1 VLGESAAIVALLFEA
16 WFADEAQV
24 DIFDAVL
31 VAKGFEDLVA
41 TSRPVL
47 PASDGDDGAELL
59 NPRTRLGKPVRSAVY
74 GPFSIRQIFE
84 FIVLLPLNFVPWIG
98 VPLFL
103 FLTGYRAG
111 PLQHWRYFKLKG
123 MNRKQ
128 RSAFVKQHRWM
139 YTWFGTVALMLQL
152 IPVLSMLFLLTTA
165 GGSALWAA
173 SLEESIRAGTGER
186 EGEAGDGLQDG
197 YADDPV

>member
-1 VLGESAAIVALLFEA
+1 MLGESAAIVALLFEA

-31 VAKGFEDLVA
+31 VAKGCEDLVA
-41 TSRPVL
+41 RSRPVL
-47 PASDGDDGAELL
+47 PSAAGVEGEEAL
-59 NPRTRLGKPVRSAVY
+59 NPRTRLGKPLRSAVY
-74 GPFSIRQIFE
+74 APFSFRQIVE
-84 FIVLLPLNFVPWIG
+84 FIVFLPLNFLPWIG

-123 MNRKQ
+123 MDRKQ
-128 RSAFVKQHRWM
+128 RNAFIEERRWM
-139 YTWFGTVALMLQL
+139 YTWFGTVALVLQL
-152 IPVLSMLFLLTTA
+152 VPVFSMLFLLTTA

-173 SLEESIRAGTGER
+173 RLEEANREEASDAVQGE
-186 EGEAGDGLQDG
+186 